1 MKHGYLIDMDG
12 VLYRGKELIAGADYF
27 IQQLREQEHPLS
39 PTDEQQPADP
49 PRRGDEARP
58 VGHRGRRRAR
68 LHHAIATA
76 RFLANQKP
84 GGTAFVIGEG
94 GLLTALHHN
103 GYSVVDHEPDYVVVG
118 EGRTF
123 NLEQVDAAV
132 RMVLRGA
139 KLIATNLDPNCPVE
153 NGLRP
158 GCGAMVAM
166 LETATGLKA
175 FSVGKPSPVMMR
187 DARKELGL
195 RTDETTVI
203 GDTMETD
210 ILGAVQL
217 GYHSVLVLSGGTK
230 PEDLRRYA
238 FDPEI
243 VVESLA
249 EYAERLEKTHWRT
262 PWAVRPV
269 ASVPVVPISEMAL
282 RGEAVGV
289 IRPACRGCASIARL
303 ARAEAW
309 KAKSHRRGRGRS
321 GHPCELGLAPIGH
334 ELHTY

>member
-12 VLYRGKELIAGADYF
+12 VLYRGKNLIPGSDSF
-27 IQQLREQEHPLS
+27 IRQLRAKNIPFRLLTNNSQRTRRDVAMKLSRLGIEVEEEHVFTS
-39 PTDEQQPADP
+39 AM
-49 PRRGDEARP
+49 
-58 VGHRGRRRAR
+58 
-68 LHHAIATA
+68 ATA

-94 GLLTALHHN
+94 GLLTALNHN
-103 GYSVVDHEPDYVVVG
+103 GYAVVDHDPDYVVVG

-123 NLEQVDAAV
+123 NIEQVDAAV
-132 RMVLRGA
+132 RMILGGA

-195 RTDETTVI
+195 RTDETTMI

-217 GYHSVLVLSGGTK
+217 GYHSVLVLSGGTQRN
-230 PEDLRRYA
+230 DLQRYA
-238 FDPEI
+238 FGPEI

-249 EYAERLEKTHWRT
+249 EFAEQMEKIHWRT
-262 PWAVRPV
+262 PWLTPSPV
-269 ASVPVVPISEMAL
+269 STVGELVVAM
-282 RGEAVGV
+282 
-289 IRPACRGCASIARL
+289 
-303 ARAEAW
+303 
-309 KAKSHRRGRGRS
+309 
-321 GHPCELGLAPIGH
+321 
-334 ELHTY
+334 